1 MKVEVIFAITTER
14 VCINNIDA
22 LPKNNIIKKKIITKV
37 ANAPSFKSFD
47 CVEKNTK
54 KPLAHS

>member
-22 LPKNNIIKKKIITKV
+22 LQKITSSKKIIITKV